1 MIGFSSVASNVIA
14 PSNTKTG
21 IAENTHPFPREQ
33 VKTIY
38 KILIFCISGFPLQ
51 PFAKPLKPFFDIDH
65 FSDQSA
71 QRDTEDDHH
80 CLPAHQC
87 AISIF
92 ITPAVLIA
100 VPNPAILYTSYPFLS
115 FAAPSKVL
123 RIGYTS
129 FYLFILLKTT
139 DNCRKNDWG
148 GYGSHFC
155 RYVPVPP
162 VHPSPPSHQNRNKYI

>member
-21 IAENTHPFPREQ
+21 IAENTHPFPRKQ

-71 QRDTEDDHH
+71 LTRYFRTHVGMSPQQYR
-80 CLPAHQC
+80 
-87 AISIF
+87 
-92 ITPAVLIA
+92 
-100 VPNPAILYTSYPFLS
+100 
-115 FAAPSKVL
+115 
-123 RIGYTS
+123 
-129 FYLFILLKTT
+129 LK
-139 DNCRKNDWG
+139 
-148 GYGSHFC
+148 
-155 RYVPVPP
+155 
-162 VHPSPPSHQNRNKYI
+162 